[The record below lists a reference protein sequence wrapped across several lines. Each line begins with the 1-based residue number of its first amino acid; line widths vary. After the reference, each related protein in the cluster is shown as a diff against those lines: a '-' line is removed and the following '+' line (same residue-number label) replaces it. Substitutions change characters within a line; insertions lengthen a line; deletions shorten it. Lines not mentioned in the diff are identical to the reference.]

1 MGCGGSK
8 NKKGGGKAVPV
19 KNKDVPPAGEPVL
32 EAIGADDFKAA
43 VELMCV
49 KMGEKK
55 IEYRNIEWN
64 GPLADAQAK
73 SELNDYFA
81 DKLKDKDMR
90 GSLEGMLPD
99 DVMACFEDALKEK
112 GESETMI
119 KAIKDFL
126 FTNPPTE

>member
-1 MGCGGSK
+1 MGCCGGG
-8 NKKGGGKAVPV
+8 KKGGAAKVEV
-19 KNKDVPPAGEPVL
+19 KKKDVPPPGEPVL
-32 EAIGADDFKAA
+32 DAIGADDFKAA

-55 IEYRNIEWN
+55 IEYRNIDWS

-99 DVMACFEDALKEK
+99 ECMSCFEDALKEK
-112 GESETMI
+112 GESPEMI
-119 KAIKDFL
+119 KAVKDFL